1 MPKFIN
7 IPLFWTAELF
17 TVLIIQNWLLI
28 FHFHNYYCVSIAHS
42 CMIRFL
48 FLFLLVIFL
57 DSLALLLWFL
67 QDLVFY
73 SPPRLLF
80 TIILGISFLSLWLAC
95 FWVPHL
101 AVAVKDCLLYMLLL
115 FSRSV
120 MPTLLRPHIA
130 HQGTRDFSGQEYWSG
145 LPFPSPVDLPDAG
158 VKLTSPMSPAL
169 AGRFITSEPP
179 GKPPYYS
186 RLLH

>member
-1 MPKFIN
+1 
-7 IPLFWTAELF
+7 
-17 TVLIIQNWLLI
+17 
-28 FHFHNYYCVSIAHS
+28 
-42 CMIRFL
+42 MIRFP

-67 QDLVFY
+67 QDLVFH

-130 HQGTRDFSGQEYWSG
+130 HQGTWNF
-145 LPFPSPVDLPDAG
+145 
-158 VKLTSPMSPAL
+158 
-169 AGRFITSEPP
+169 P
-179 GKPPYYS
+179 GKNTGVDCHFLLQWIFPMQGSNLCLPC
-186 RLLH
+186 LLHWQEDSLPLSHLGSPHITLDYCINAINAFSFNFVLPNRNSALPVHSFFHWLTISLRQNA